1 MLDLNNIDLVQRAR
15 KVRLLV
21 LDVDGVLTDG
31 KLYFLADGSEAK
43 AFSTLDGQGIKM
55 LMNSGVNTAIITGR
69 SSTIVERR
77 AANLG
82 IQHVVQGRE
91 DKRIALDEL
100 LSTLQLSY
108 DQVAYL
114 GDDLPDLAPIRCVA
128 LGVAVANANSFVR
141 QHAQAITS
149 LSGGAGAARE
159 LCEFIMAAQ
168 DTLNAAQSA
177 YL

>member
-55 LMNSGVNTAIITGR
+55 LMNSGVNAAIITGR

-91 DKRIALDEL
+91 DKRVALDEL

-128 LGVAVANANSFVR
+128 LGIAVANANSFVR

>member
-55 LMNSGVNTAIITGR
+55 LMNSGVNAAIITGR
-69 SSTIVERR
+69 NSTIVERR

>member
-1 MLDLNNIDLVQRAR
+1 MLHSTHSDLVERAR
-15 KVRLLV
+15 AVRLLV

-31 KLYFLADGSEAK
+31 KLYFLANGGEAK

-55 LMNSGVNTAIITGR
+55 LQNSGVAVAIITGR
-69 SSTIVERR
+69 TSDIVARR
-77 AANLG
+77 AENLG
-82 IQHVVQGRE
+82 ITHLIQGRE
-91 DKRIALDEL
+91 DKRVALDEIL
-100 LSTLQLSY
+100 ARLQLSY

-128 LGVAVANANSFVR
+128 LGIAVANANSFVR
-141 QHAQAITS
+141 EHAKGVTS
-149 LSGGAGAARE
+149 LRGGEGAARE

-168 DTLNAAQSA
+168 GTLAAAQNA

>member
-1 MLDLNNIDLVQRAR
+1 MLHLTHSDLVERAR
-15 KVRLLV
+15 AVRLLV

-31 KLYFLADGSEAK
+31 KLYFLANGGEAK

-55 LMNSGVNTAIITGR
+55 LQNSGVAVAIITGR
-69 SSTIVERR
+69 TSDIVARR
-77 AANLG
+77 AENLG
-82 IQHVVQGRE
+82 ITHLIQGRE
-91 DKRIALDEL
+91 DKRAALDEIL
-100 LSTLQLSY
+100 ARLQLSY

-128 LGVAVANANSFVR
+128 LGIAVANANSFVR
-141 QHAQAITS
+141 EHAKGVTS
-149 LSGGAGAARE
+149 LRGGEGAARE

-168 DTLNAAQSA
+168 GTLAAAQNA